1 MKPDDFLDIARRVI
15 NVTQK
20 YNEDVAIANMK
31 IKNILDYDQ
40 RIDVLGKDLARLGLK
55 LKVKWEPKQ
64 YSELYDS
71 IISAEIVEA
80 CL

>member
-1 MKPDDFLDIARRVI
+1 MKPDDFLDIASRAVNI
-15 NVTQK
+15 IQK
-20 YNEDVAIANMK
+20 YNEDVTIANMK
-31 IKNILDYDQ
+31 IKNILEYDQ

-55 LKVKWEPKQ
+55 LKIKWEPKQ

-80 CL
+80 